1 MGGIL
6 QAVNDLF
13 AGVMPISDFL
23 WDVPTNFNWYSSIP
37 ILGQYSLGIIFLLGI
52 GIYFTIRL
60 KGVQFK
66 EFKESIRMLTHS
78 KKEAKVGTTPLQAFL
93 MSMGGRVGAGN
104 IVGVTGFP
112 SAGPARSSGCGCLLF
127 SVCLLLLL
135 KVRWHRSIRNAK
147 ETSMLAALR
156 SIRRNCGEIRF
167 GLVLQCAC
175 FI

>member
-104 IVGVTGFP
+104 IVGCG
-112 SAGPARSSGCGCLLF
+112 AGRHRQHRRRLRRDPHRRSRRDLLDVG
-127 SVCLLLLL
+127 VCCSRY
-135 KVRWHRSIRNAK
+135 VY
-147 ETSMLAALR
+147 
-156 SIRRNCGEIRF
+156 
-167 GLVLQCAC
+167 C
-175 FI
+175 FC

>member
-60 KGVQFK
+60 KGIQFK
-66 EFKESIRMLTHS
+66 EFKESIRMLTHP
-78 KKEAKVGTTPLQAFL
+78 KKEAEVGTTPLQAFL
-93 MSMGGRVGAGN
+93 RVWAA
-104 IVGVTGFP
+104 V
-112 SAGPARSSGCGCLLF
+112 SALVISS
-127 SVCLLLLL
+127 
-135 KVRWHRSIRNAK
+135 A
-147 ETSMLAALR
+147 
-156 SIRRNCGEIRF
+156 
-167 GLVLQCAC
+167 
-175 FI
+175 